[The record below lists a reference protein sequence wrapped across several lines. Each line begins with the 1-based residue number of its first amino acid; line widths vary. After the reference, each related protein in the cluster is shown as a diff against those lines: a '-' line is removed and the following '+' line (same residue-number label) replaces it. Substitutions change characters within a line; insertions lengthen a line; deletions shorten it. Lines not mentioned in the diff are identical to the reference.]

1 MSEPDLLLK
10 GLNPQQRDAVVHR
23 GGPLLV
29 LAGAGSGKTRVIAV
43 RIAHLVETGT
53 APEHILALTFT
64 NKAAGEMAERVTHLV
79 GTQAAEQITV
89 STFHALGLR
98 FVEEEAKRLGL
109 SRPITL
115 IDASDQAV
123 AVRQCLKRLRIDPR
137 RHDPRLFLSG
147 ISRARNAG
155 ITAEDLAKRSDSRY
169 TAAVYQ
175 GYIEWLRANRAVDF
189 DDLLL
194 LPLKLL
200 REDPEVLARWRDRFR
215 TVLVDEYQD
224 TNTVQFELVR
234 ILTEQHRQLCV
245 VGDDD
250 QSIYGWRGACI
261 DNILGFEDWFADARA
276 IALEQNYRSTGH
288 ILASANAVIALNRSR
303 KEKRLW
309 SDGGDGEKPRVVT
322 CKDPVG
328 EASFV
333 AAEIHR
339 AHTEEGRPYADF
351 GVLFRASAQA
361 SAIEEA
367 FRLAGIPYRLAGA
380 FGFYERKEVKD
391 VIAYLRLVHNPKDRA
406 AFARIVNFPQRGIG
420 PKRLASLL
428 TFADEHHLSPLASCE
443 RADEVPGIS
452 GAEAR
457 ALRELHRVVGRAQDR
472 FRSDSAD
479 LAAVAEQLCEDV
491 GARAAWIRDPT
502 EGPGGHTRWR
512 TVEALMEA
520 IRRWQTRAK
529 PGSDIGDWIQS
540 TALDRREPE
549 GAEAEDQVSLMT
561 VHASKGLEWPVCFV
575 IGCQEGTMPHQ
586 RTIDEGGDMSEER
599 RLFYVAI
606 TRARSRLYLSWSRTR
621 RTFHGNEPAR
631 RTRFLDAIPLEH
643 IEMVDR
649 LQGGSEASKEQ
660 TQARFAALLDRIG
673 RAK

>member
-1 MSEPDLLLK
+1 MI
-10 GLNPQQRDAVVHR
+10 HR

-53 APEHILALTFT
+53 PPEHILALTFT
-64 NKAAGEMAERVTHLV
+64 NKAAGEMAERVAQLV
-79 GTQAAEQITV
+79 GAAAAAEITV

-98 FVEEEAKRLGL
+98 FVEEEARKLGL

-137 RHDPRLFLSG
+137 RHDPRLFLTG

-155 ITAEDLAKRSDSRY
+155 LSPDDLAKRSDSRY
-169 TAAVYQ
+169 TAAVYAA
-175 GYIEWLRANRAVDF
+175 YIEWLRANRAVDF

-194 LPLKLL
+194 LPLQLL
-200 REDPEVLARWRDRFR
+200 RADPEALARWRARFQA
-215 TVLVDEYQD
+215 VLVDEYQD
-224 TNTVQFELVR
+224 TNLVQFEFVR
-234 ILTEQHRQLCV
+234 MLTDEHRHLCV

-261 DNILGFEDWFADARA
+261 DNILQFESWFPDARA

-288 ILASANAVIALNRSR
+288 ILASANAVIALNSSR

-309 SDGGDGEKPRVVT
+309 CDSGDGERARVVV
-322 CKDPVG
+322 CKDPVA

-339 AHTEEGRPYADF
+339 AHTEEDRPYADF

-391 VIAYLRLVHNPKDRA
+391 VIAYLRLVHNPKDRS

-420 PKRLASLL
+420 PKRLEALL
-428 TFADEHHLSPLASCE
+428 AFADTEHLSPLAACARAGEVSGISRAEAAALGELHAVIE
-443 RADEVPGIS
+443 RAR
-452 GAEAR
+452 AR
-457 ALRELHRVVGRAQDR
+457 FASNG
-472 FRSDSAD
+472 AD
-479 LAAVAEQLCEDV
+479 LAGVAEQLCEEV

-512 TVEALMEA
+512 TVEALMGA
-520 IRRWQTRAK
+520 IRRWQARAR
-529 PGSDIGDWIQS
+529 PGSDIGDWIQT

-549 GAEAEDQVSLMT
+549 GGDVEDQVSLMT

-575 IGCQEGTMPHQ
+575 IGCQEGAMPHQ
-586 RTIDEGGDMSEER
+586 RTIDEGGDLSEER

-606 TRARSRLYLSWSRTR
+606 TRARTRLYLTWSRTR
-621 RTFHGNEPAR
+621 RTFHGREPAR
-631 RTRFLDAIPLEH
+631 RTRFLDAIPADH
-643 IEMVDR
+643 IELIDR
-649 LQGGSEASKEQ
+649 QHGGSEASKE
-660 TQARFAALLDRIG
+660 TNQARFAALLDRYG
-673 RAK
+673 KR

>member
-1 MSEPDLLLK
+1 MADVDRLLT
-10 GLNPQQRDAVVHR
+10 GLNPQQRAAVVHR

-64 NKAAGEMAERVTHLV
+64 NKAAGEMAERVTQLV
-79 GTQAAEQITV
+79 GAQAAEAMTI

-98 FVEEEAKRLGL
+98 FVEEEARRLGL

-137 RHDPRLFLSG
+137 RHDPQLFLSG

-155 ITAEDLAKRSDSRY
+155 ISPDDLAKRGDSRY
-169 TAAVYQ
+169 TAAVYAS
-175 GYIEWLRANRAVDF
+175 YIEWLRANRAVDF

-194 LPLKLL
+194 LPLELL
-200 REDPEVLARWRDRFR
+200 RADADVLARWRERFQA
-215 TVLVDEYQD
+215 VLVDEYQD
-224 TNTVQFELVR
+224 TNLVQFELVR
-234 ILTEQHRQLCV
+234 ILTDEHRHLCV

-261 DNILGFEDWFADARA
+261 DNILQFESWFPDARA

-288 ILASANAVIALNRSR
+288 ILASANAVIALNQSR
-303 KEKRLW
+303 KVKRLW
-309 SDGGDGEKPRVVT
+309 SDGGDGERARVVT
-322 CKDPVG
+322 CKDPTG

-333 AAEIHR
+333 AAEIHK
-339 AHTEEGRPYADF
+339 AHTEEGRRYADF
-351 GVLFRASAQA
+351 GVLFRASQQA
-361 SAIEEA
+361 PAIEEA

-391 VIAYLRLVHNPKDRA
+391 VIAYLRLVHNPKDRS

-420 PKRLASLL
+420 PKRLAALL
-428 TFADEHHLSPLASCE
+428 SFADEHHLAPLAACA
-443 RADEVPGIS
+443 RAEDVPGIT
-452 GAEAR
+452 GAEAA
-457 ALRELHRVVGRAQDR
+457 ALRELHDVVERARER
-472 FRSDSAD
+472 FRERSAD
-479 LAAVAEQLCEDV
+479 LAGVAERLCEDV

-520 IRRWQTRAK
+520 IRRWQARSK
-529 PGSDIGDWIQS
+529 PGADIGDWIQS

-549 GAEAEDQVSLMT
+549 GAEAEDQVALMT

-606 TRARSRLYLSWSRTR
+606 TRARTRLYLSWSKTR

-631 RTRFLDAIPLEH
+631 RTRFLDAIGPDH
-643 IEMVDR
+643 IERIDR
-649 LQGGSEASKEQ
+649 LQGGGEPSREQ
-660 TQARFAALLDRIG
+660 TQARFAALLGRIG
-673 RAK
+673 KK